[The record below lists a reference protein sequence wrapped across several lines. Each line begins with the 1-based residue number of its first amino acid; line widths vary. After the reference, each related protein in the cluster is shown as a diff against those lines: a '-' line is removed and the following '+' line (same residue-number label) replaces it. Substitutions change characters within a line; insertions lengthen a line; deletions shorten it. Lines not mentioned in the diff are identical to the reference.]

1 MRSEA
6 WIWFVRGL
14 GFALAVAL
22 VVGSAAGVVAAG
34 KVVVLVIISILLA
47 AGLEPGIG
55 WLRGRT
61 GLGRSTT
68 ILFVYAGFFM
78 LALGLAVLVV
88 PAAINQFNELG
99 TRLPPLLDNVRAWAQ
114 GLRPAALGDSIEA
127 IVDTV
132 SDTLAPAGGAPDPSE
147 IIEAGVT
154 VADLVI
160 SIITVLTLVF
170 FWLTGH
176 QRLQRFG
183 LAFLPAERR
192 AGARQAWNEVEA
204 RLGLWVRGQLILMGT
219 VFAAT
224 TVAYF
229 LLGLEGALLLGLIA
243 GLAEA
248 IPIVGPALGA
258 VPALLVAALTG
269 QLELILLV
277 VAVYLV
283 IQIVEAT
290 SWSPWSRATPSGCPH
305 SWSWPA
311 WWLGQPWEASWVPCW
326 RSR

>member
-6 WIWFVRGL
+6 WVWFVRGL

-22 VVGSAAGVVAAG
+22 VVGVTAGVVAAG

-61 GLGRSTT
+61 GLGRSAT
-68 ILFVYAGFFM
+68 ILLVYAGFFM
-78 LALGLAVLVV
+78 LASGLAFLVI

-99 TRLPPLLDNVRAWAQ
+99 IRLPPLLDNVRAWAQ

-154 VADLVI
+154 VADLII

-192 AGARQAWNEVEA
+192 AGARQAWNEVEN

-243 GLAEA
+243 GW
-248 IPIVGPALGA
+248 PRRSP
-258 VPALLVAALTG
+258 
-269 QLELILLV
+269 
-277 VAVYLV
+277 
-283 IQIVEAT
+283 
-290 SWSPWSRATPSGCPH
+290 SWGRRSGRCLPFWWPPSPGSS
-305 SWSWPA
+305 S
-311 WWLGQPWEASWVPCW
+311 
-326 RSR
+326 